1 MEIIS
6 KAPVSTAVPAR
17 RPWDARLGRRLVTPL
32 KDSWV
37 TPNHLTTVRL
47 LVGLAGALA
56 FTPGTWGW
64 TNLAALLIIMS
75 NFLDHTDGELARISG
90 KTSRIGHLYDLAS
103 DAVVTILLFC
113 CIGIG
118 VAASGAR
125 VMPLGLPPAL
135 MGTVAGAAV
144 ALIFYLRMRIEELL
158 GKAGTRQS
166 SVAGFE
172 TEDVL
177 YLLPL
182 VTLFGGLTSFIIAA
196 AVGAPLFALLVIA
209 DFVKVKRRSVDTRRR
224 AGVGSAASTV
234 ADATRG
240 AADSPLNVT
249 LQDTLCR
256 LDELGLRG
264 QYREQGSFLYVPDF
278 LPEDFTARLVAAV
291 DAVSPSINRNY
302 LPGHKQGGSVSRYSI
317 DELAPF
323 IAQLYRAP
331 ALRDWLGAL
340 TGERLQL
347 SPDDDPH
354 AYALYFYSRAGDHI
368 GWHYDTSYYAGR
380 RYTLLLGVVDRSTCR
395 LDYELHTK
403 EPGRAVHPGSV
414 QIPPGGLVFFDG
426 DKVRHR
432 ITPIGENEF
441 RVSLTFEYVTDQ
453 HMSPWWRFVSNMKDA
468 LAYFGFR
475 QLIGRMVRGRAP
487 SP

>member
-6 KAPVSTAVPAR
+6 KASVATARSPA

-47 LVGLAGALA
+47 IVGLAGAA
-56 FTPGTWGW
+56 CFTPGTWGW
-64 TNLAALLIIMS
+64 TNLAALLVILS
-75 NFLDHTDGELARISG
+75 NFLDHTDGELARLSG

-103 DAVVTILLFC
+103 DALVTILLFC

-125 VMPLGLPPAL
+125 TMPFGMPAAL
-135 MGTVAGAAV
+135 LGTVAGAAV

-158 GKAGTRQS
+158 GKAGTQQS
-166 SVAGFE
+166 SLAGFE

-182 VTLFGGLTSFIIAA
+182 VTLFSGLTPFLLAA
-196 AVGAPLFALLVIA
+196 GIGAPLFALLVVGDYIR
-209 DFVKVKRRSVDTRRR
+209 VTRRTAQVR
-224 AGVGSAASTV
+224 PAAMANAAPPV
-234 ADATRG
+234 AADAVVDPAVNEG
-240 AADSPLNVT
+240 
-249 LQDTLCR
+249 LQANLGG
-256 LDELGLRG
+256 LDAELVRR
-264 QYREQGSFLYVPDF
+264 QYREQGSFVFVPDF
-278 LPEDFTARLVAAV
+278 LPPDFTARLVAAV
-291 DAVSPSINRNY
+291 DTVTPAVNRNF
-302 LPGHKQGGSVSRYSI
+302 LPGHKQGGSVSRHTI
-317 DELAPF
+317 DQMAPF
-323 IAQLYRAP
+323 IAQLYRSP
-331 ALRDWLGAL
+331 ALLAWLGSL

-347 SPDDDPH
+347 SPADDPH
-354 AYALYFYSRAGDHI
+354 AYALYFYSRPGDHI

-380 RYTLLLGVVDRSTCR
+380 RYTLLLGIVDRSTAR

-403 EPGRAVHPGSV
+403 EPGRTTQTGSL

-426 DKVRHR
+426 DKLRHR
-432 ITPIGENEF
+432 ITPLGANEF
-441 RVSLTFEYVTDQ
+441 RVALTFEYVTSQ

-468 LAYFGFR
+468 IAYFGFR
-475 QLIGRMVRGRAP
+475 QVFARMVRGRAP
-487 SP
+487 TP